1 MKPGMVL
8 LRLKT
13 TLTGPLLTLLA
24 AAVIEAFSRTV
35 YPIPNPPAILLITVV
50 FSAFYGGMRT
60 GLLSAGIAWLYFV
73 YAFSIPGE
81 FLHYTRADGAR
92 VLIWAIATPLIA
104 TMTGLLKRHAQRSLE
119 LERRNAVLEARITER
134 EHAEQVLRSKESMLQ
149 TILES
154 LPVGVWLIDAQGNI
168 THINHAGQKIWGGM
182 RNVGIAQYGEYKG
195 WLAATGKRIAPEEWA
210 AARALKNGETSLD
223 ETIDIECFDG
233 THKTIAN
240 SAVPILDSDNNIVGV
255 AVVNQDITERHRLEE
270 RLAYLASYDTL
281 TGLPNRSLFSD
292 RLAQA
297 MARTNR
303 NTNRLALLLLDLDRF
318 KEVND
323 TFGHSI
329 GDMLLKLVADRMQQG
344 LREVDTIARLGGDE
358 FTMILE
364 NIADTDAATRVACKV
379 KDAFTQPFILH
390 THQLSITP
398 SIGIALYP
406 DDAQDAEVLLRNAD
420 IAMYHAKHT
429 GTGAFQFY
437 TDQMHSL
444 GQNTPIPDQ

>member
-1 MKPGMVL
+1 MKPGTVL
-8 LRLKT
+8 PRLNT
-13 TLTGPLLTLLA
+13 PLIGPLLTLLT

-50 FSAFYGGMRT
+50 FSAFHGGMRT
-60 GLLSAGIAWLYFV
+60 GLLSAAIAWLYFV

-81 FLHYTRADGAR
+81 PLHYAREDGVR
-92 VLIWAIATPLIA
+92 VLVWGIATPLIA
-104 TMTGLLKRHAQRSLE
+104 AMTGLLKRRAQRSLE
-119 LERRNAVLEARITER
+119 LERSNAVLETRIMER
-134 EHAEQVLRSKESMLQ
+134 EHTEQMLRDKEGKLQ

-154 LPVGVWLIDAQGNI
+154 LPVGVWLIDAQGAI
-168 THINHAGQKIWGGM
+168 TYGNQAGQKIWAGA
-182 RNVGIAQYGEYKG
+182 RYVGIPQYGEYKG
-195 WLAATGKRIAPEEWA
+195 WWAATGKRIAAEEWA
-210 AARALKNGETSLD
+210 AARALKYGETSLN

-233 THKTIAN
+233 THKTILN
-240 SAVPILDSDNNIVGV
+240 SAVPILDADHKIVGV

-281 TGLPNRSLFSD
+281 TGLPNRSLFGD

-303 NTNRLALLLLDLDRF
+303 STNRLALLLLDLDRF

-329 GDMLLKLVADRMQQG
+329 GDMLLKLVANRLQQG
-344 LREVDTIARLGGDE
+344 LREADTIARLGGDE

-364 NIADTDAATRVACKV
+364 NIGDTDAAARVAYKV
-379 KDAFTQPFILH
+379 REVFTQPFTLH

-398 SIGIALYP
+398 SIGIAYYP
-406 DDAQDAEVLLRNAD
+406 DDAQDAELLLRNAD
-420 IAMYHAKHT
+420 IAMYYAKRT

-437 TDQMHSL
+437 TDQMQSPGPHTFSPT
-444 GQNTPIPDQ
+444 Q